1 MGGRVDEATV
11 GQSFEESLTGEAN
24 YRALLAVGVDGEEV
38 DDSVG
43 NFGGGGGGVSPLF
56 REKLGLTY
64 SLTF

>member
-11 GQSFEESLTGEAN
+11 GQSFEKSLNGEAN
-24 YRALLAVGVDGEEV
+24 YRALLAVEVDSEKV

-43 NFGGGGGGVSPLF
+43 HFGGGGGGVSPLF

-64 SLTF
+64 RLTF

>member
-43 NFGGGGGGVSPLF
+43 DFGGGGGGSGGAVGQGF
-56 REKLGLTY
+56 GEGRE
-64 SLTF
+64 